1 VFSFFIN
8 SKQYKRPDPVIKEAF
23 DGDKKMKE
31 FERMNPRKFLPASRR
46 VVDLPARLRRAGS

>member
-23 DGDKKMKE
+23 DGDKK
-31 FERMNPRKFLPASRR
+31 
-46 VVDLPARLRRAGS
+46 

>member
-23 DGDKKMKE
+23 KGIKNE
-31 FERMNPRKFLPASRR
+31 
-46 VVDLPARLRRAGS
+46 GI